1 MPVTQRIGMA
11 ESRRRELIGA
21 ALSEISDR
29 GSLDVTVAQIANR
42 AGVSSALAH
51 HYFGGKEELIL
62 ATMRHLMA
70 EFGASVVGRLRR
82 AHSPRAR
89 LTAIIEGSFG
99 AEQFQHATISAW
111 LTFYAKALS
120 APQAARLL
128 MVYRRR
134 LQSNLM
140 DALIRLVPRPE
151 AERLAEGLGALI
163 DGVYL
168 REALRGR
175 PMAPAAAAAVVED
188 YLDSHLRSYLP

>member
-29 GSLDVTVAQIANR
+29 GSLDVTVAQIASR

-51 HYFGGKEELIL
+51 HYFGGKEDLIL

-99 AEQFQHATISAW
+99 VEQFQHATISAW

-120 APQAARLL
+120 APQAPGCSWSIAGGCTATCWMRWSAWC
-128 MVYRRR
+128 RG
-134 LQSNLM
+134 
-140 DALIRLVPRPE
+140 PRPS
-151 AERLAEGLGALI
+151 GWPKGWAL
-163 DGVYL
+163 
-168 REALRGR
+168 
-175 PMAPAAAAAVVED
+175 
-188 YLDSHLRSYLP
+188 